1 MNYKN
6 KYIKYKLKYL
16 NLIKTGGKSKRE
28 NDKKKIK
35 TGGKSKRE
43 KEKDKKKIKT
53 YKQIFKKNLKDINY
67 IKIEI
72 TPSLKYYNEE
82 DDDDEDNGASINLQ
96 DMDNK
101 LKKLFIK
108 KLNNNHNE
116 TITEG
121 LLYNNEII
129 KYKYDKNTNIIS
141 VYIKPD
147 VNLLINN
154 FESWIIHE
162 ENPYE
167 LIDILKLYSWHYYYE
182 MEQGE
187 QHYKDGDD
195 YIKKNEYDKYSYI
208 LDVKLYSASLYYNNK
223 QKFHKYKRIDN
234 NGDDDFDKTF
244 LFE

>member
-16 NLIKTGGKSKRE
+16 NLIKKGGKSQ
-28 NDKKKIK
+28 
-35 TGGKSKRE
+35 
-43 KEKDKKKIKT
+43 KEKDKNKIKI
-53 YKQIFKKNLKDINY
+53 YKQFFLKNLKDIDY
-67 IKIEI
+67 IKFEI
-72 TPSLKYYNEE
+72 TPFLEYNK
-82 DDDDEDNGASINLQ
+82 DNENNNIYINLQ
-96 DMDNK
+96 DMNNK

-108 KLNNNHNE
+108 KLKKDYNK
-116 TITEG
+116 TITKG
-121 LLYNNEII
+121 LFYGNEII
-129 KYKYDKNTNIIS
+129 KYNYDKNTNIIS

-147 VNLLINN
+147 VNLLIRY
-154 FESWIIHE
+154 FESWIIYE

-223 QKFHKYKRIDN
+223 QKFYKYNRINNNSDDN
-234 NGDDDFDKTF
+234 FDKTF
-244 LFE
+244 LIE